1 MGGKQCRSKVK
12 STVLKRTVAPAAV
25 EQWVEK
31 ISGLA
36 EDISAI
42 REDES
47 LEREL
52 RLADMYTGKSENMQK
67 HKDDI
72 HSRPAKTWYI
82 TNNEKRELRSTD
94 AEQRQKESDSTA
106 AAAAEADE
114 AAAAASSRSKNKK
127 GKKPYEEPEVRRKR
141 IARERFLEK
150 KRTANAEK
158 EMAHRKMRASA
169 RRSRKSERP
178 TKGFEDHEKDKIK
191 KKKKGRKGR
200 K

>member
-1 MGGKQCRSKVK
+1 MGK

-31 ISGLA
+31 LSGLTD
-36 EDISAI
+36 DINAI

-52 RLADMYTGKSENMQK
+52 RLADMYTGKSDNMQK
-67 HKDDI
+67 HKADI

-82 TNNEKRELRSTD
+82 SNNEKRELRSTD

-114 AAAAASSRSKNKK
+114 AAAATSRSKKK
-127 GKKPYEEPEVRRKR
+127 GKKPYEEPEARRKR
-141 IARERFLEK
+141 IAREKFLEK

-158 EMAHRKMRASA
+158 EAAHRKMRASA
-169 RRSRKSERP
+169 RRARKSERP

-191 KKKKGRKGR
+191 KKKKGRKG
-200 K
+200 KK